1 MKPKPEEVVEAP
13 PSRPVRVRAPQMKM
27 PNQIPP
33 RFGVLSHD
41 DLQAQGVAASADIA
55 ELAKVFGVSD
65 VSTIGF
71 PFQKHGASDGKK
83 FEFRIEPSASH
94 NVAGQPTV
102 GHQWIF
108 RQTSPELT
116 A

>member
-1 MKPKPEEVVEAP
+1 MNRVVRFREIFVDRELGQVRLRRLAGPIDRIEEL
-13 PSRPVRVRAPQMKM
+13 
-27 PNQIPP
+27 PP
-33 RFGVLSHD
+33 RP
-41 DLQAQGVAASADIA
+41 DIA
-55 ELAKVFGVSD
+55 ELAKVFGISD

-71 PFQKHGASDGKK
+71 PFQKHGSSDGKK
-83 FEFRIEPSASH
+83 FELRIEPSASH
-94 NVAGQPTV
+94 NVAGEYTV